1 MIPELLI
8 KYRWALIAIL
18 MAALAWAVYL
28 LPGTRISQNFST
40 YFPDEDPDLELY
52 HKMIAELG
60 DEDNLL
66 SVVVNK
72 KSTIFDSIFLK
83 KFHQFTH
90 AARELPHVANAH
102 SLTTLNE
109 PRKTPFGVLTDP
121 LIHFENPESYTSDSL
136 RLIRD
141 NRIKGRL
148 FSKDFQSLVVIL
160 EFEKEL
166 SSNLSEP
173 IISSIEELSM
183 IFGFEI
189 HMMGRK
195 YFEVTYNRISNKE
208 LKKSLALC
216 LGLMILMLGFLYR
229 SVWAVVLPVLVF
241 VFSVILFL
249 GFLVWIDHP
258 LDSMTNLAPTIL
270 LIVSI
275 SDVIHFFS
283 KYESRIKAGDDKQTA
298 LTITIQKIGLAL
310 ILTSFTTAIGFLTLM
325 TSSLPNM
332 RKFGVEIAAGVVI
345 TFLVTMIL
353 VPFVLHA
360 ISKDSIH
367 LRTDWF
373 HWWERRAA
381 AIWRIINSRPQWI
394 IRTVLLLVAISAFG
408 LTRINTNN
416 FFNSSVPKG
425 HTFNQAVDFC
435 EEHLAGVRTF
445 EIALLPKRGLTLN
458 DINVLKEVEKLHTY
472 IDSLPLVNAVVSP
485 VTYYQTLNRSWHG
498 GNENKY
504 VLPENQQEINRL
516 ERRFEKSGNSA
527 FQTVVNQKKSFG
539 KISGR
544 MNDIGRQKV
553 YDLND
558 QVQVWIDE
566 NMDKALLD
574 VRIIG
579 ASAMADKI
587 QEHAIRNMFTG
598 LGWALLVVSL
608 LIFLL
613 YRDWKIVLVVL
624 AVNVLPLLI
633 TGAIMALLGLELKFG
648 TSIIFTIGFVIAVDD
663 TIHFIGRYLRERAD
677 QSVEAACKTTILETG
692 RAMLLTSI
700 VLFFGFAQL
709 ITSGFQEA
717 KSVGILV
724 SIMLVFALLV
734 DLFVAPLLILRLKD
748 R

>member
-1 MIPELLI
+1 MIPDLLI
-8 KYRWALIAIL
+8 KYRWTLIALLI
-18 MAALAWAVYL
+18 AALAGAAYL
-28 LPGTRISQNFST
+28 LPGIRISQNFST

-66 SVVVNK
+66 SVVVNH
-72 KSTIFDSIFLK
+72 KSNIFDSLFLQR
-83 KFHQFTH
+83 FHQFTH
-90 AARELPHVANAH
+90 AARDLNYVASAH

-109 PRKTPFGVLTDP
+109 PRKTPFGVFADP
-121 LIHFENPESYTSDSL
+121 LIHFDNPERYVGDSI
-136 RLIRD
+136 RLQKDKRV
-141 NRIKGRL
+141 KGRL

-160 EFEKEL
+160 EFEKDL
-166 SSNLSEP
+166 NSNLSEP
-173 IISSIEELSM
+173 IIDSIENLSREYD
-183 IFGFEI
+183 FETY
-189 HMMGRK
+189 MMGRK

-208 LKKSLALC
+208 MKKSLALC
-216 LGLMILMLGFLYR
+216 LGLMILLLGFLYR
-229 SVWAVVLPVLVF
+229 SFWAVVLPVLVF
-241 VFSVILFL
+241 MFSVILFL

-298 LTITIQKIGLAL
+298 LTTTIRKIGLAL
-310 ILTSFTTAIGFLTLM
+310 VLTSFTTAIGFLTLM

-332 RKFGVEIAAGVVI
+332 RKFGMEIAVGVVI

-353 VPFVLHA
+353 VPFVLNI

-373 HWWERRAA
+373 HWWKKKADKV
-381 AIWRIINSRPQWI
+381 WSIITIHPQWI
-394 IRTVLLLVAISAFG
+394 AGTVFLLIVISAFG
-408 LTRINTNN
+408 LTQINTNN
-416 FFNSSVPKG
+416 FFNSSVPKN

-435 EEHLAGVRTF
+435 EKNLAGVRTF
-445 EIALLPKRGLTLN
+445 EIALLPQSGSDLN
-458 DINVLKEVEKLHTY
+458 DLDVLREVEKLHKY
-472 IDSLPLVNAVVSP
+472 IDSLPLVDAVLSP
-485 VTYYQTLNRSWHG
+485 VTYYQTLSRAWNG
-498 GNENKY
+498 GNENKFI
-504 VLPENQQEINRL
+504 LPGTQQEINRL
-516 ERRFEKSGNSA
+516 ERRFEKPRNAA
-527 FQTVVNQKKSFG
+527 FQTVVNEDKSFG

-553 YDLND
+553 CGLND
-558 QVQVWIDE
+558 QIQLWMDE
-566 NMDKALLD
+566 HLDKSQLE

-598 LGWALLVVSL
+598 LAWALLVVGM

-624 AVNVLPLLI
+624 TVNVLPLLI
-633 TGAIMALLGLELKFG
+633 SGAIMALLGLELKFG

-663 TIHFIGRYLRERAD
+663 TIHFIGRYLRERTD
-677 QSVEAACKTTILETG
+677 QSVEAACKTTIHETG

-709 ITSGFQEA
+709 VTSGFQEA

-734 DLFVAPLLILRLKD
+734 DLFVAPLLILKLKD

>member
-1 MIPELLI
+1 MKADIII
-8 KYRWALIAIL
+8 KYRWALITLLA
-18 MAALAWAVYL
+18 AALAGAVYL
-28 LPGTRISQNFST
+28 LPGIRISQNFST

-60 DEDNLL
+60 DEDNFL
-66 SVVVNK
+66 SLVVHHKGSVFE
-72 KSTIFDSIFLK
+72 SLFLQE
-83 KFHQFTH
+83 FHQFTH
-90 AARELPHVANAH
+90 AARELPYVANAH
-102 SLTTLNE
+102 SLTTINE

-121 LIHFENPESYTSDSL
+121 LIHFENPGRYTADSL
-136 RLIRD
+136 KLSRD

-148 FSKDFQSLVVIL
+148 FSQNFQSLVVIL
-160 EFEKEL
+160 EFEKDL
-166 SSNLSEP
+166 SSNLSES
-173 IISSIEELSM
+173 IIASIEDLSLE
-183 IFGFEI
+183 FGFET

-208 LKKSLALC
+208 LKKSLTLC
-216 LGLMILMLGFLYR
+216 LGLMVLLLGFLYR
-229 SVWAVVLPVLVF
+229 SVWAVLLPVLVF

-283 KYESRIKAGDDKQTA
+283 KYESQIKAGDDKRTA
-298 LTITIQKIGLAL
+298 LTRTIQKIGLAL
-310 ILTSFTTAIGFLTLM
+310 ILTSFTTGIGFLTLM
-325 TSSLPNM
+325 TSNLPNM
-332 RKFGVEIAAGVVI
+332 RKFGMEIAVGVLI

-353 VPFVLHA
+353 VPFVLNA

-373 HWWERRAA
+373 QWWERKAGR
-381 AIWRIINSRPQWI
+381 IWGIVQKHPQWI
-394 IRTVLLLVAISAFG
+394 VRMALVLIAISAFG
-408 LTRINTNN
+408 LTQINTNN
-416 FFNSSVPKG
+416 FFNSSIPKN

-445 EIALLPKRGLTLN
+445 EIALLPQNELALN
-458 DINVLKEVEKLHTY
+458 EVGVLKEVEKLHSY
-472 IDSLPLVNAVVSP
+472 VDSLPLVEAVLSP

-504 VLPENQQEINRL
+504 TLPETQPEISRL
-516 ERRFEKSGNSA
+516 ERRFAKSGSSA
-527 FQTVVNQKKSFG
+527 FQSVVNPEKSFG

-553 YDLND
+553 YALND
-558 QVQVWIDE
+558 QLQKWMDDNID
-566 NMDKALLD
+566 KSVLD
-574 VRIIG
+574 TRIIG

-598 LGWALLVVSL
+598 LGWALLVVGM

-624 AVNVLPLLI
+624 AVNVLPLLV

-663 TIHFIGRYLRERAD
+663 TIHFIGRYLRERSNK
-677 QSVEAACKTTILETG
+677 SVEVACKTTIHETG

-709 ITSGFQEA
+709 VTSGFQEA

-734 DLFVAPLLILRLKD
+734 DLFVAPLMILRLKD
-748 R
+748 N